1 MPTSDD
7 GSARPSAGPVA
18 AGWSAVTAAAL
29 AIFAWASCCALPLVL
44 SLAGL
49 GMTGT
54 VWIAGQRGW
63 LTLAAILVLAT
74 GWLVIWRDR
83 RACARDGA
91 CQTGSRLPIRLMTIA
106 TLLLIVALTWSRV
119 FEPAL
124 LSLLRAAR

>member
-7 GSARPSAGPVA
+7 GSVRPSAGPAA

-29 AIFAWASCCALPLVL
+29 AIFAWASCCALPLAL

-63 LTLAAILVLAT
+63 LTLAAILVLAA

-91 CQTGSRLPIRLMTIA
+91 CRTDSRLPIRLMTIA
-106 TLLLIVALTWSRV
+106 TLLLIVALTWSRI

-124 LSLLRAAR
+124 LSLLRVAR

>member
-7 GSARPSAGPVA
+7 GSARPSTGPAA

-29 AIFAWASCCALPLVL
+29 AIFAWASCCALPLAL

-63 LTLAAILVLAT
+63 LTLAAILVLAA

-83 RACARDGA
+83 RACASDGA
-91 CQTGSRLPIRLMTIA
+91 CRTDSRLPIRLMTIA
-106 TLLLIVALTWSRV
+106 TLLLIVALTWSRI

-124 LSLLRAAR
+124 LSLLRVAR